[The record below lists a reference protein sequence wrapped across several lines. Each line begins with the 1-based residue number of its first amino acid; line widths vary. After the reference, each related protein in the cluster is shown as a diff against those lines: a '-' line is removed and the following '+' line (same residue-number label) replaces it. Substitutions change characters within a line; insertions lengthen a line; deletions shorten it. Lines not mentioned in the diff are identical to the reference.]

1 METTVKTTVGE
12 FDWNAYENDEFQN
25 KVYDLS
31 VAYDRAVVKFVRT
44 ASKRDGDLKIF
55 VSKGYAYVRNRK
67 SRRPLRM
74 THDEVSALHE
84 IKDRYRDIVDYFKS
98 KGVEMY
104 LHLGTVLRTWDT
116 YSLEEY
122 DSSYW
127 HVSHR

>member
-1 METTVKTTVGE
+1 METTVEKAAEV
-12 FDWNAYENDEFQN
+12 YENDMFLS
-25 KVYDLS
+25 KVDYLRE
-31 VAYDRAVVKFVRT
+31 AYDRAVVKFVNT
-44 ASKRDGDLKIF
+44 ASKRGCDTKI
-55 VSKGYAYVRNRK
+55 VVRKGYAYVRNRK
-67 SRRPLRM
+67 SIKPLRM

-127 HVSHR
+127 HVS